1 MRKLVILLAFG
12 TLAWSACDSS
22 QAVAPAGPQG
32 SPSHVTYQPRPG
44 IDTST
49 TAGFPSP
56 VSIVGT
62 VYRAGTGVPTDTGV
76 VSTAAPLGGVTVRL
90 MRNVLQNG
98 QGVSI
103 EMARAISDPGGEF
116 SVAGLPGGYYVVQG
130 LDASGEV
137 ATYELVATTQPVTRT
152 SIWIP

>member
-1 MRKLVILLAFG
+1 MRKPAILLAFG
-12 TLAWSACDSS
+12 ALAWGACDSG

-44 IDTST
+44 DDT
-49 TAGFPSP
+49 TATVGFPSP
-56 VSIVGT
+56 VTIAGT

-98 QGVSI
+98 QGVSV
-103 EMARAISDPGGEF
+103 EMARAISDPRGEF
-116 SVAGLPGGYYVVQG
+116 SVGGLPGGYYVVQG
-130 LDASGEV
+130 LDPAGEV
-137 ATYELVATTQPVTRT
+137 AAYSLVATTQSVTRT